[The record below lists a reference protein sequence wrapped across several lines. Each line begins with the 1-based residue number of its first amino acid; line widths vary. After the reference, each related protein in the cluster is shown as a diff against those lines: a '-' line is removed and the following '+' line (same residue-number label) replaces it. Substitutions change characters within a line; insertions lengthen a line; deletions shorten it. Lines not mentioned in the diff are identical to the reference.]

1 MRRAALELFWDVFL
15 EIVAIAAELLG
26 AAPAAP
32 DLIFEVGAAELRPA
46 EAVMVDYWDPAP
58 KPDEETVAVSRGE
71 ESRGLPNI
79 KIYLYFDLM
88 TKDDDRTAANE
99 AIRAMPKV
107 ELHVHLE
114 GAIRPE
120 TLLRL
125 AARNKV
131 DLPATD
137 VAGLREWYRFTD
149 FPHFVE
155 VYLTICRCLRT
166 PEDIELI
173 ARDFLA
179 GQAAQNVLHSEVT
192 FTALTHHA
200 NTGMPFDE
208 QLDALNRARDWGRRE
223 HGVSMLMIIDIAR
236 DFTSAED
243 QLKVAVWVIEG
254 HGNGVCAL
262 GLGGFEVGYPPEAS
276 RPAVDRAAE
285 AGVPAVVHAG
295 ETAGAESVRGAV
307 EALGAVRIG
316 HGVRAL
322 EDPSLIEDL
331 RKSQTMLEVC
341 PSSNA
346 CLGVVERIEDHPLP
360 RLMEAG
366 LNVSVNSDDPPMFDT
381 TLTRELELAHSVFD
395 LSFDDLRRLQINAA
409 QASLLPEAEKSDLI
423 ARLSA

>member
-1 MRRAALELFWDVFL
+1 MMQ
-15 EIVAIAAELLG
+15 G
-26 AAPAAP
+26 
-32 DLIFEVGAAELRPA
+32 GSYT
-46 EAVMVDYWDPAP
+46 EAVQ
-58 KPDEETVAVSRGE
+58 T
-71 ESRGLPNI
+71 
-79 KIYLYFDLM
+79 
-88 TKDDDRTAANE
+88 
-99 AIRAMPKV
+99 IRAMPKV

-114 GAIRPE
+114 GSIRPE

-125 AARNKV
+125 ASRNGV
-131 DLPATD
+131 TLPAAD
-137 VAGLREWYRFTD
+137 VAGLGEWYRFTD

-155 VYLTICRCLRT
+155 VYMTICRCLRT

-192 FTALTHHA
+192 FIALTHHA

-208 QLDALNRARDWGRRE
+208 QLDALNRARDWGRRA

-236 DFTSAED
+236 DFTSADD
-243 QLKVAVWVIEG
+243 QLKVADWVIEG

-262 GLGGFEVGYPPEAS
+262 GLGGYEVGYPPETS
-276 RPAVDRAAE
+276 RPAFDRAAE

-307 EALGAVRIG
+307 EVLGAVRVG

-322 EDPSLIEDL
+322 EDPALVEDL
-331 RKSQTMLEVC
+331 RGRQIMLEVC

-360 RLMEAG
+360 RLLEAG
-366 LNVSVNSDDPPMFDT
+366 LNVSVNSDDPPMFNT
-381 TLTRELELAHSVFD
+381 TLTSELELAHKVFG
-395 LSFDDLRRLQINAA
+395 LGVDDLRDLQFNAA
-409 QASLLPEAEKSDLI
+409 RASLLPEAEKADLL

>member
-1 MRRAALELFWDVFL
+1 MVEDDDQA
-15 EIVAIAAELLG
+15 VAI
-26 AAPAAP
+26 
-32 DLIFEVGAAELRPA
+32 
-46 EAVMVDYWDPAP
+46 
-58 KPDEETVAVSRGE
+58 
-71 ESRGLPNI
+71 
-79 KIYLYFDLM
+79 
-88 TKDDDRTAANE
+88 E

-125 AARNKV
+125 AARNGV
-131 DLPATD
+131 ALPATD
-137 VAGLREWYRFTD
+137 VAELREWYRFTD

-179 GQAAQNVLHSEVT
+179 GQAAQNILHSEVT

-208 QLDALNRARDWGRRE
+208 QLDALNRARDWGRRA
-223 HGVSMLMIIDIAR
+223 HGISMLMIIDIAR

-243 QLKVAVWVIEG
+243 QLKVADWVIAG

-262 GLGGFEVGYPPEAS
+262 GLGGYEVGYPPEAS
-276 RPAVDRAAE
+276 RPAFDRAAE

-322 EDPSLIEDL
+322 EDPSLVANL
-331 RKSQTMLEVC
+331 RERQIMLEVC

-346 CLGVVERIEDHPLP
+346 CLGVVERIEDHPLS
-360 RLMEAG
+360 RLLEAG
-366 LNVSVNSDDPPMFDT
+366 LNVSVNSDDPPMFNT
-381 TLTRELELAHSVFD
+381 TLTRELELAHKVFG
-395 LSFDDLRRLQINAA
+395 LGVDDLRDLQFDAA
-409 QASLLPEAEKSDLI
+409 RASLLPEAEKADLLG
-423 ARLSA
+423 RLSA